1 MSLASHSRLI
11 AATLMIG
18 AIAAPAASAQSDLAP
33 PGTPSGAPHLHGNHF
48 ENPGAYIC
56 GTNYTM
62 NSVDGKYCPPRHGTH
77 SVSLTPASA
86 APARGSAQ
94 SQATT
99 GAPVVRPNPDQQTQP
114 GPVGPPILRRA
125 RASELPAIE
134 RAQAQEAERL
144 AHNLPRTAPY
154 SNTEMNAYASAAH
167 PVAAPTPIS
176 SAPSNGF
183 DYGAAAAGAGITGA
197 IVLLITASTL
207 TIRRR
212 SQLRHP

>member
-18 AIAAPAASAQSDLAP
+18 AIAAPAASARPDLAAA
-33 PGTPSGAPHLHGNHF
+33 GTPSGVPHLHGDHS

-56 GTNYTM
+56 GTNYSM
-62 NSVDGKYCPPRHGTH
+62 NSVDGGYCPPRHATPT
-77 SVSLTPASA
+77 VS
-86 APARGSAQ
+86 
-94 SQATT
+94 
-99 GAPVVRPNPDQQTQP
+99 
-114 GPVGPPILRRA
+114 PVGPPILRPA
-125 RASELPAIE
+125 RASELPAID
-134 RAQAQEAERL
+134 RGQAQEAERL